1 MEPVLAVAAFGV
13 AAVALLGWHAYRTE
27 RARRQAFAAL
37 AQARGWSYAE
47 RDDRWTERFS
57 GPPFGTGTNRRA
69 RNVLTGRLGDRPL
82 VAFDYSYVTS
92 STDANGNRQNRTHR
106 YAVCGLSLPTFLPEL
121 TVSPENVLT
130 RIAGALGFDD
140 VEFESEEFNR
150 RFRVRAEDR
159 KCASD
164 ILTPRTLQ
172 LLLAAEPLAWRVS
185 GSDVVAWDG
194 GFASPDQVV
203 SRLELLSAVLDGVP
217 SFVWR
222 DYR

>member
-1 MEPVLAVAAFGV
+1 MVAAVGV
-13 AAVALLGWHAYRTE
+13 AAVAIGYVAYRAD

-37 AQARGWSYAE
+37 AKQRGWTYAE
-47 RDDRWTERFS
+47 EDDRYADRFS
-57 GPPFGTGTNRRA
+57 GTPFGTGSHRRA
-69 RNVLTGRLGDRPL
+69 RNVVTGRLGDRPI

-92 STDANGNRQNRTHR
+92 STDAHGNRQSRTHR
-106 YAVCGLSLPTFLPEL
+106 YAVCALSLPTFLPSL

-164 ILTPRTLQ
+164 ILHPRTLE
-172 LLLAAEPLAWRVS
+172 LLLAGEPLSWRVA
-185 GSDVVAWDG
+185 GSDLIAWDG
-194 GFASPDQVV
+194 GLASPEQVV
-203 SRLELLSAVLDGVP
+203 SRLELLSKVLDGVP

>member
-1 MEPVLAVAAFGV
+1 MLAVAAVGV
-13 AAVALLGWHAYRTE
+13 VAVGLLGWRAYKAE

-37 AQARGWSYAE
+37 AAQRGWTYAE
-47 RDDRWTERFS
+47 RDDRWSERFS
-57 GPPFGTGTNRRA
+57 GPPFETGTNRRA
-69 RNVLTGRLGDRPL
+69 GNVLTGRYGDRPF

-92 STDANGNRQNRTHR
+92 STDANGNRQTRTHR
-106 YAVCGLSLPTFLPEL
+106 YAVCAISLPTFLPGL
-121 TVSPENVLT
+121 TVTPENLLT

-140 VEFESEEFNR
+140 ISFESEEFNR

-164 ILTPRTLQ
+164 VLNPRTLET
-172 LLLAAEPLAWRVS
+172 LLAGEPLSWRVA

-194 GFASPDQVV
+194 GFASPDRVME
-203 SRLELLSAVLDGVP
+203 RLDLLTRVLDGVP